1 MSVNLLGIPEEKGDI
16 KKLFIADEG
25 YVLAEGDQG
34 QFELRVLGALAND
47 KNMIRDFGE
56 GRDFHG
62 EIRDRLF
69 GRGTA
74 KANYSHQE
82 VLDAKTL
89 AFGPPYGR
97 GAPSIARQF
106 ARGGW
111 GALTREEQFTKIRE
125 AQHWL
130 DITWG
135 LYSRA
140 LKYMQERI
148 DEVHNTGE
156 VRSYYGRKRHWG
168 LITEDNVRT
177 VEHEARNFNIQST
190 ASDTNLLVMLEI
202 YNTLP
207 HDLVIPLLPIHDSIL
222 MRLRKDKVA
231 ELAPQI
237 EKIGATLPQKLLHTE
252 MSFEFDVEVGKSW
265 GEMTSWRNWRES

>member
-1 MSVNLLGIPEEKGDI
+1 MSVNLLGIPEEKGGI

-34 QFELRVLGALAND
+34 QFELRVLGALSND
-47 KNMIRDFGE
+47 LNMVRDFSG
-56 GRDFHG
+56 GKDFHG

-69 GRGTA
+69 GRGTD
-74 KANYSHQE
+74 KANYNHQE

-97 GAPSIARQF
+97 GAPSIAQQF
-106 ARGGW
+106 ARGAW
-111 GALTREEQFTKIRE
+111 RTMTREEQLARIRE

-135 LYSRA
+135 PYSKA
-140 LKYMQERI
+140 LEYLQKRI
-148 DEVHNTGE
+148 QEVHETGE
-156 VRSYYGRKRHWG
+156 VKSHYGRKRHWG
-168 LITEDNVRT
+168 LITEDNVKA

-202 YNTLP
+202 YNTFP
-207 HDLVIPLLPIHDSIL
+207 HDLVLPILPIHDSIL
-222 MRLRKDKVA
+222 MRIREDKVT

-237 EKIGATLPQKLLHTE
+237 EKIGATLPQKLLNTE
-252 MSFEFDVEVGKSW
+252 MPFEFDIEVGKSW
-265 GEMTSWRNWRES
+265 GEMANWKDWR